1 MAMTDFLGEPV
12 SKMLETDPFRSW
24 AVQRIVENDSDEP
37 LVQYIFE
44 DRGLEVQCDGD
55 DHVETI
61 FMYSA
66 KYGGFDESL
75 LDFSFADSREQVLYH
90 LGTPSRS
97 GEKTSDPILGESG
110 AWDRFDYTEPD
121 LSAHFQYNLVGQGI
135 SMFTLMRGDV
145 VPGYRS

>member
-12 SKMLETDPFRSW
+12 SKMLETDPFRNW
-24 AVQRIVENDSDEP
+24 AVQRIVEDDFDER

-55 DHVETI
+55 ERVETI
-61 FMYSA
+61 FMYSE
-66 KYGGFDESL
+66 KHGGFDESL
-75 LDFSFADSREQVLYH
+75 LDFSLASSREQVLAH

-97 GEKTSDPILGESG
+97 GEKTSDPILGECG
-110 AWDRFDYTEPD
+110 AWDRFDYTEPE
-121 LSAHFQYNLVGQGI
+121 LSAHFEYRLNGDGI
-135 SMFTLMRGDV
+135 STFTLMRGDV